1 MDGWKRKRKHIYDFM
16 DIRAALWFLWEGVLR
31 FRRRALA
38 WQAFWEKQ
46 ARGVLVLGRV
56 VVLQS
61 KLYPRFLE
69 LAGVFQFTHCSNN
82 AFLKSH
88 SFFALRIDAQ
98 FAAQCLLA

>member
-1 MDGWKRKRKHIYDFM
+1 MEEEEEAHLRLHGYSSSPMFLWAEF
-16 DIRAALWFLWEGVLR
+16 LWFR
-31 FRRRALA
+31 RRRALA

-82 AFLKSH
+82 AFFEI
-88 SFFALRIDAQ
+88 SFLFALRIDAQ
-98 FAAQCLLA
+98 FAAQCLLV